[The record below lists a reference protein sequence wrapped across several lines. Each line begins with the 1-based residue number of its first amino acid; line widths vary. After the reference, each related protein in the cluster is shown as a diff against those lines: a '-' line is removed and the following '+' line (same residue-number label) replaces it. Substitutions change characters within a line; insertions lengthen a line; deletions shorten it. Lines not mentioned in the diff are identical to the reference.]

1 MTNISCFS
9 AADLQ
14 AACKVLGDTNTGLT
28 GSEIGHILA
37 DMRMN
42 DPGATFTKWKR
53 IFNAMAEAQNKHQAG
68 NHLLMFINRAM
79 KPVGY
84 LGKDE
89 LFAIRRDG
97 LNVILSFS
105 GYAVN
110 ESGQVVHAKKE
121 TTLAGAQ
128 FRASRLKQKLE
139 ARNAHEDVL
148 KYSKEELLHDNYFHA
163 VLEAIKGI
171 ADRVRNLS
179 GLTSDGADL
188 FTQAFTVK
196 APILKLNTLTTETEI
211 SEQKGIVNLLIGLFG
226 AVRNPTAHAPKI
238 VWGMPEQDA
247 LDILGMVSYIHRKLD
262 GASKA

>member
-9 AADLQ
+9 DADLQ
-14 AACKVLGDTNTGLT
+14 GACKVLGDTNTGLT

-37 DMRMN
+37 DMRMS
-42 DPGATFTKWKR
+42 DPGSTFTKWKR
-53 IFNAMAEAQNKHQAG
+53 IFNALAEAQNKHQVG
-68 NHLLMFINRAM
+68 NHLIMFINRTM

-84 LGKDE
+84 LGKEE
-89 LFAIRRDG
+89 LFDIRRDG

-105 GYAVN
+105 GYAVS
-110 ESGQVVHAKKE
+110 ESGQVVHTKRE
-121 TTLAGAQ
+121 TTLSGAK

-139 ARNAHEDVL
+139 ARDAHEEVL

-171 ADRVRNLS
+171 AERVRNLS
-179 GLTSDGADL
+179 GLTCDGADL
-188 FTQAFTVK
+188 FSQAFTVK

-226 AVRNPTAHAPKI
+226 AIRNPTAHAPKI

-247 LDILGMVSYIHRKLD
+247 LDILGIVSYIHRKLD
-262 GASKA
+262 GVSKA